1 MEKTNDYS
9 LFLTKYLISLLT
21 RQFTPIYPI
30 CALWTARKFCFS
42 ESVAKMVVGNFFFLS
57 LLSLNLVTETVFH
70 RREKQLI
77 LLCCCALLLEM
88 RGSGSAATFNNG
100 ERIQSEVNGACIEPI
115 HLFSRGLTKVSKY
128 LFLPST
134 LYRRASCKAWP
145 EPIGHI
151 SFFGEIDSW
160 HAPFKKSICLV
171 NLKNVFSLKSEAA
184 KAMNNELSGEGRRT
198 KGEERSCFC
207 TGGEKKIV
215 VSISAEF
222 RMWLNYWC
230 LLDNYR
236 KSIFN

>member
-30 CALWTARKFCFS
+30 CALNSAQIL
-42 ESVAKMVVGNFFFLS
+42 FFRECCKNGGGQLFFPLS
-57 LLSLNLVTETVFH
+57 LTLNLVTETVFH

>member
-30 CALWTARKFCFS
+30 CALNSANTVFQRVLQKWWWAT
-42 ESVAKMVVGNFFFLS
+42 FFS

-134 LYRRASCKAWP
+134 LYRRASCKA
-145 EPIGHI
+145 
-151 SFFGEIDSW
+151 
-160 HAPFKKSICLV
+160 
-171 NLKNVFSLKSEAA
+171 
-184 KAMNNELSGEGRRT
+184 
-198 KGEERSCFC
+198 
-207 TGGEKKIV
+207 
-215 VSISAEF
+215 
-222 RMWLNYWC
+222 
-230 LLDNYR
+230 
-236 KSIFN
+236 

>member
-30 CALWTARKFCFS
+30 CALNSAQIL
-42 ESVAKMVVGNFFFLS
+42 FFRECCKNGGGQLFFPS
-57 LLSLNLVTETVFH
+57 LSLNLVTETVFH

-134 LYRRASCKAWP
+134 HCIEEHHVKRDLNPLDTSVSLGKLIRGMHHS
-145 EPIGHI
+145 
-151 SFFGEIDSW
+151 
-160 HAPFKKSICLV
+160 
-171 NLKNVFSLKSEAA
+171 KNPS
-184 KAMNNELSGEGRRT
+184 
-198 KGEERSCFC
+198 
-207 TGGEKKIV
+207 
-215 VSISAEF
+215 VSST
-222 RMWLNYWC
+222 
-230 LLDNYR
+230 
-236 KSIFN
+236 